1 MHDGTAEKDIDL
13 WTMCRAYEYTYFGV
27 EMLVLGLRQGLQKP
41 NKNLGGRH
49 APLTEI
55 FLEHRFL
62 AVESDM
68 KGECFLPQRM
78 KKLSH

>member
-1 MHDGTAEKDIDL
+1 MKK
-13 WTMCRAYEYTYFGV
+13 TYFGV

-68 KGECFLPQRM
+68 KGECFFCA
-78 KKLSH
+78 KE

>member
-1 MHDGTAEKDIDL
+1 MMEPQKRTSICGLCAELMNTPIL
-13 WTMCRAYEYTYFGV
+13 GV